1 MSFQA
6 ASLTEKHGSDFF
18 VAALGEAR
26 DRITVRKV

>member
-26 DRITVRKV
+26 DRTNP